1 MVDIVVGENDDGN
14 DVDVDDCGVDGRV
27 PLLLFE
33 VIVEGA
39 VVGESDDGIEVVEAD
54 CGVDRRFHYWSCNEL
69 NKITSKNR
77 GLF

>member
-1 MVDIVVGENDDGN
+1 MVVNNVAIDEVLVVDIVVGEKDDDGN

-54 CGVDRRFHYWSCNEL
+54 CGVDR
-69 NKITSKNR
+69 
-77 GLF
+77 

>member
-1 MVDIVVGENDDGN
+1 MVDIVVGEKDDDGN
-14 DVDVDDCGVDGRV
+14 DVDVDCCGVDGRV

-54 CGVDRRFHYWSCNEL
+54 FGVDRRVPL
-69 NKITSKNR
+69 
-77 GLF
+77 LVMQ

>member
-1 MVDIVVGENDDGN
+1 MVDIIVGEKDDDGN
-14 DVDVDDCGVDGRV
+14 DVDVDDCGVDERV

-54 CGVDRRFHYWSCNEL
+54 CVVDR
-69 NKITSKNR
+69 
-77 GLF
+77 

>member
-1 MVDIVVGENDDGN
+1 MVDIVVGEKDDDGN
-14 DVDVDDCGVDGRV
+14 DVDDCGVDGRV

-54 CGVDRRFHYWSCNEL
+54 FGVDRRVPL
-69 NKITSKNR
+69 
-77 GLF
+77 LVVQ